1 MQQISK
7 TAVSEQRAIIDR
19 RAVIAAL
26 DDVAADNRQAVLDA
40 LKQALAAGRQEIRR
54 RFDRQSRAA
63 VKGIEASVANCFLID
78 QLIRLVYDF
87 ATERVYP
94 IANPTEGEKQ
104 AVVAVGGYGRGELAP
119 HSDID
124 LLFLLPWKIT
134 PHGEQV
140 VEYVLYLLW
149 DLGLKVGH
157 ATRTVD
163 ECLRLA
169 KGDLTIR
176 TGLLEARYLWGA
188 QPIFDDLQQRF
199 QAIAADTGIDFV
211 EGKLEERDA
220 RHRRMGDS
228 RYVLEPNIKEGKG
241 GLRDLQTL
249 YWIAKYLYRTNSA
262 TELVDRGVFTPREA
276 GKFDKAHAFL
286 TTVRCHMHYLQDRAE
301 DRLTFDMQSEISKL
315 MTYTDHA
322 GTTAV
327 ERFMKH
333 YYLIAKDVGD
343 LTRIF
348 CAALEAEQKRRPSR
362 RFLFFGPSR
371 REIGDFV
378 AEGGWLNIADDGV
391 FDADPVNL
399 LRLFHVAQAE
409 ELDVHL
415 AALRRVTQRLK
426 LVDHGLRADPEANRL
441 FVEMLTSAKAPQLTL
456 NRMNEAGVLG
466 RFIPDFGR
474 VVAQMQYDMYH
485 VFTVDEHTIR
495 AIGLLHQVEQ
505 GDLSEDHPL
514 ATEIVHKVAS
524 RRALYMAVL
533 LHDIAKGRGGDHS
546 ALGAEVA
553 ETLCPRLGL
562 TDEEVETVAWL
573 VRQHL
578 AMSNA
583 AQKRDVNDPQT
594 IQDFAE
600 LVQSPERLRM
610 LLVLTVV
617 DMRATGPNVWNGYK
631 AALLRELYRRTEEQL
646 AGKPLGANL
655 DGRVASAK
663 EALAARIGDWPATE
677 VDALLA
683 LGYPEYWLT
692 LDTDTHFR
700 HAELIR
706 SAREKDDQLAARV
719 VADEAR
725 SVSEVMVYTPDH
737 PGLFSRIAGGIALAG
752 VNIVGAR
759 IFTMTNGWAL
769 DTFLVQNAEG
779 QALTIEADI
788 GRLKGRIEA
797 SITGTV
803 WPGRDLAGRESLSQ
817 RARSAFEVP
826 PRVLID
832 NQASRRHTVVEINGR
847 DRPGLL
853 FDLTRVLT
861 DLGLQIATAKI
872 STFGERVVDVL
883 YVKDVFGMKVTH
895 EAKLNQMRARL
906 LETFSTRTVA
916 AVAAE

>member
-1 MQQISK
+1 M
-7 TAVSEQRAIIDR
+7 
-19 RAVIAAL
+19 
-26 DDVAADNRQAVLDA
+26 
-40 LKQALAAGRQEIRR
+40 
-54 RFDRQSRAA
+54 
-63 VKGIEASVANCFLID
+63 
-78 QLIRLVYDF
+78 
-87 ATERVYP
+87 
-94 IANPTEGEKQ
+94 
-104 AVVAVGGYGRGELAP
+104 
-119 HSDID
+119 
-124 LLFLLPWKIT
+124 
-134 PHGEQV
+134 
-140 VEYVLYLLW
+140 
-149 DLGLKVGH
+149 
-157 ATRTVD
+157 
-163 ECLRLA
+163 
-169 KGDLTIR
+169 
-176 TGLLEARYLWGA
+176 
-188 QPIFDDLQQRF
+188 
-199 QAIAADTGIDFV
+199 
-211 EGKLEERDA
+211 
-220 RHRRMGDS
+220 
-228 RYVLEPNIKEGKG
+228 LEPNIKEGKG

-249 YWIAKYLYRTNSA
+249 YWIAKYIYQTGSA
-262 TELVDRGVFTPREA
+262 AELVERGVFTRKEA
-276 GKFDKAHAFL
+276 DKFDKAHAFL

-315 MTYTDHA
+315 MNYTDHT

-362 RFLFFGPSR
+362 RFLFFGPSQ

-378 AEGGWLNIADDGV
+378 TDRGWLNIQNDDV
-391 FDADPVNL
+391 FDSDPVNL
-399 LRLFHVAQAE
+399 LRLFHTAQAE
-409 ELDVHL
+409 ELDLHP

-426 LVDHGLRADPEANRL
+426 LIDHALRADPEANRL
-441 FVEMLTSAKAPQLTL
+441 FLEMMTSEKDPHVVLGRL
-456 NRMNEAGVLG
+456 NEAGVLG

-495 AIGLLHQVEQ
+495 AIGLLHRVEQ

-514 ATEIVHKVAS
+514 ASEIIHKIAS
-524 RRALYMAVL
+524 RRALYVSVL

-546 ALGAEVA
+546 VLGAEIA
-553 ETLCPRLGL
+553 DILCPRFGL
-562 TDEEVETVAWL
+562 TDEETESVAWL

-583 AQKRDVNDPQT
+583 AQKRDVSDPQT
-594 IQDFAE
+594 IHDFAE

-631 AALLRELYRRTEEQL
+631 AALLRELYYRTEEQL
-646 AGKPLGANL
+646 AGKPLGANV
-655 DGRVASAK
+655 DGRVTGAK
-663 EALAARIGDWPATE
+663 DALAERIGDWPAAQ
-677 VDALLA
+677 VDSLLA

-692 LDTDTHFR
+692 QDTDTHQH

-706 SAREKDDQLAARV
+706 RAQDGNEELAVRV

-752 VNIVGAR
+752 ANIVDAK

-769 DTFLVQNAEG
+769 DTFLVQDAEG
-779 QALTIEADI
+779 RALMVEADI

-797 SITGTV
+797 SITGEM
-803 WPGRDLAGRESLSQ
+803 WPGHDLAGRESLPH
-817 RARSAFEVP
+817 RACAAFEVP

-853 FDLTRVLT
+853 FDLTRALT
-861 DLGLQIATAKI
+861 DVGLQIATAKI
-872 STFGERVVDVL
+872 STFGERVVDVF

-895 EAKLNQMRARL
+895 DAKLQQVRARL
-906 LETFSTRTVA
+906 LETLSGDGPS